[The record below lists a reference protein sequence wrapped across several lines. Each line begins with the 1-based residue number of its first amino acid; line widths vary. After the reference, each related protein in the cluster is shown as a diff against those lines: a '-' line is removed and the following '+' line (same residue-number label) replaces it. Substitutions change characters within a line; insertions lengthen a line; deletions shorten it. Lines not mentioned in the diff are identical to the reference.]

1 MKKLVLELDDLN
13 VQSFATTGGA
23 RGPRGTVRA
32 HETETCVEQH
42 CTDVCSLV
50 LTCASCE
57 GTCDQA
63 CQGDDTVDENRRIIL
78 Y

>member
-32 HETETCVEQH
+32 HETGTYDEQGG
-42 CTDVCSLV
+42 TDACSLV
-50 LTCASCE
+50 LTCNSCE